1 MGKVWKHHSVLHG
14 DVQWGKCGN
23 ITLCYT
29 EMCNGESVET
39 SLCHTEMCNGESVET
54 SLCATRRCVMGKV
67 WKHHSVL
74 HGDV

>member
-39 SLCHTEMCNGESVET
+39 SAGN
-54 SLCATRRCVMGKV
+54 ATLGTVVR
-67 WKHHSVL
+67 
-74 HGDV
+74 

>member
-1 MGKVWKHHSVLHG
+1 MGKVWKHHSVLHGDVQWGKLWKHHSVLHG

-29 EMCNGESVET
+29 EMF
-39 SLCHTEMCNGESVET
+39 NGESVET
-54 SLCATRRCVMGKV
+54 SLCATRGCAMGKV

-74 HGDV
+74 H